1 MADTSIIDS
10 KAFDALYESTGG
22 DPSFLDELMEAY
34 FADAP
39 QLFAA
44 LHDNLA
50 SGNAGE
56 FRRAAHSLKSNSAN
70 FGATR
75 LAAMAK
81 EMEDMGK
88 GGDLTGA
95 ETKIPAAEA
104 EYEQVKAALE
114 QKRSEIPA

>member
-1 MADTSIIDS
+1 MADTSIIDA
-10 KAFDALYESTGG
+10 KAFDTLYESTGG
-22 DPSFLDELMEAY
+22 DPSFLDELMQAF

-39 QLFAA
+39 QLIAA
-44 LHDNLA
+44 LYASLA
-50 SGNAGE
+50 AGNAAE

-88 GGDLTGA
+88 AGVLAGA
-95 ETKIPAAEA
+95 ENKIPAAEA
-104 EYEQVKAALE
+104 EFAQVKAALE
-114 QKRSEIPA
+114 QKRSEMPA